1 MVTIRRENIKIYKIM
16 VGKHIIFL
24 HLDTF
29 SPDDDH
35 LGLKHVAIIKTY
47 IVFIIKIVRVRR
59 LY

>member
-1 MVTIRRENIKIYKIM
+1 MVIIRRENIKIYKIM
-16 VGKHIIFL
+16 VGKNIIFL

-29 SPDDDH
+29 SPDDDP

-59 LY
+59 LH